1 MFPTDV
7 EDSIVFPVRTKTPP
21 ISIPFLNLSGGM
33 DRPHRDRG
41 NEGGKS
47 IDKNQI
53 SSISQLTGLSHP
65 GQDFKGNQASS
76 LELYSQNWLG
86 T

>member
-1 MFPTDV
+1 
-7 EDSIVFPVRTKTPP
+7 
-21 ISIPFLNLSGGM
+21 M
-33 DRPHRDRG
+33 DRPHTERG
-41 NEGGKS
+41 NEGGQINS
-47 IDKNQI
+47 KNQI

-65 GQDFKGNQASS
+65 GQDFKGNQAFS